1 MFYKLIKSPNPIPI
15 SILET
20 HSKYRKMLIMLKI
33 LNISSD
39 LCMLKTSI
47 KIIKAKLK
55 KFRNKGL
62 NSLIVQLSQYKK
74 WKAIII

>member
-1 MFYKLIKSPNPIPI
+1 MQ
-15 SILET
+15 
-20 HSKYRKMLIMLKI
+20 KI

-39 LCMLKTSI
+39 LCMLKISI

-55 KFRNKGL
+55 KFNNKEL

-74 WKAIII
+74 CKAIII